1 MRYSVI
7 TSLFYLYIIVFISY
21 GFDSSFEQK
30 KTLQNSFL
38 VDQDSLLTYYELS
51 KIDTFSIKKRL
62 GFVNKFFEASHALK
76 KDSLIYKA
84 LMLKT
89 SLHSK
94 NKELDSA
101 IYFANN
107 LFERS
112 EKNGDSIYIV
122 KALVKLGFYNKRM
135 NNYSDAFEYYN
146 DAFKINKLILDSISA
161 GKNLLA
167 MANIQRSLGDF
178 PGSKVTAIDGVKLLE
193 NTAQLKTLFGL
204 YQNISV
210 AFRAQNNYSEAL
222 KYNAKA
228 IDIAKRP
235 QDILILKNTKANIL
249 SDQKKYTRSL
259 NVLNVLLEDSILKE
273 NKREYARVL
282 SNKGHIKWI
291 ENKSNVESVGLLH
304 EALSLRTQINDKYGL
319 ISSNIHLTEYYL
331 DRDKNEALKYAF
343 GAYENAKS
351 INSMDAILEALDYIF
366 KLKQE
371 LNQEINNDL
380 ALEYTNISTRLRDIN
395 NKNQEIYAP
404 NRYENEKLIKENAEK
419 DSRLLNE
426 RNKKNIFLAVGL
438 FAILVTIS
446 LIFYNRQRNKL
457 VRIEERHLTE
467 KRISKKIHDELGND
481 IFYLMTQ
488 IQNNPSI
495 IGNLDNL
502 HVLNGLNDI
511 YSKARD
517 ISKEYTDINT
527 GEAYSDE
534 LMYLLNSYGSDD
546 TKIVTTQLEKGF
558 WKNVSAHK
566 KKELFRILQE
576 LLTNMKKH
584 SEASFV
590 AVTFVRKANEITINY
605 IDNGVG
611 MKNET
616 LVFRNGLKNV
626 ENRINGIKGN
636 FTFDTENSEGFKF
649 SFTFPS

>member
-1 MRYSVI
+1 MRYSI
-7 TSLFYLYIIVFISY
+7 IASLFYLSIIVFISY
-21 GFDSSFEQK
+21 GFGNSIEQK
-30 KTLQNSFL
+30 NIPQNSFL
-38 VDQDSLLTYYELS
+38 VDQDSLLSYYALS
-51 KIDTFSIKKRL
+51 KIDSFSIEKRL
-62 GFVNKFFEASHALK
+62 GFVNKFFKASDALK

-89 SLHSK
+89 TLHSK

-101 IYFANN
+101 IYYANN

-112 EKNGDSIYIV
+112 EKNQDSIYMV
-122 KALVKLGFYNKRM
+122 KALVKLGFYHKRI
-135 NNYSDAFEYYN
+135 NNYSDAFQNYN
-146 DAFKINKLILDSISA
+146 DAYGINKLIHDSISA

-167 MANIQRSLGDF
+167 MAIIQKSLGDF

-193 NTAQLKTLFGL
+193 NTSQLKTLFGL
-204 YQNISV
+204 YQNISI
-210 AFRAQNNYSEAL
+210 AFRAQKNYSEAL
-222 KYNAKA
+222 KYNVKA
-228 IDIAKRP
+228 LDIAKRS

-249 SDQKKYTRSL
+249 SDQKEYTRSL
-259 NVLNVLLEDSILKE
+259 NVLNLLLEDSILKE

-282 SNKGHIKWI
+282 SNKGHIKWM
-291 ENKSNVESVGLLH
+291 EDKSNSESESLLH
-304 EALSLRTQINDKYGL
+304 EALVIRTQINDKYGL

-331 DRDKNEALKYAF
+331 ESDKNTALKYANR
-343 GAYENAKS
+343 AYGNAKS

-371 LNQEINNDL
+371 LNQEIDNNL
-380 ALEYTNISTRLRDIN
+380 ALEYTNTSTRLRDIN
-395 NKNQEIYAP
+395 NRNQEIYAP

-426 RNKKNIFLAVGL
+426 RNKKNIF
-438 FAILVTIS
+438 FAIGLLAILGTIF
-446 LIFYNRQRNKL
+446 LIFYNRQRNKF
-457 VRIEERHLTE
+457 VRVEERHLTE

-488 IQNNPSI
+488 IQNNPST
-495 IGNLDNL
+495 IGDINSL

-534 LMYLLNSYGSDD
+534 LMYLLNSYGNDD
-546 TKIVTTQLEKGF
+546 TKIVTTQLEQGF

-590 AVTFVRKANEITINY
+590 AVTFVRKVNNITINY

-636 FTFDTENSEGFKF
+636 FTFDTEDNEGFKF